1 MIVVPK
7 FKSDISRVLQISNI
21 VGVPV
26 SVRSEGRSYN
36 LCKSVKPGKYK
47 INIINDMPFSL
58 FYLPVLLQRS
68 PFLYTL
74 NS

>member
-36 LCKSVKPGKYK
+36 LCKSVNPGKHNKRINRDRFNDGIK
-47 INIINDMPFSL
+47 IML
-58 FYLPVLLQRS
+58 
-68 PFLYTL
+68 
-74 NS
+74 